1 MNIVIPI
8 AGLGSRFT
16 NEGYSTIKPLIE
28 FNGKTMI
35 EWVIDNIRESADPN
49 FIFII
54 KSEDEINFSIK
65 THLLSIDKNFTIIES
80 PILPNGPAASALLS
94 EDIIKDDE
102 LIIINSD
109 QIILDLN
116 IKDISKFAHVNKLDG
131 IIGCFIS
138 TYEKNS
144 YIKLDDNG
152 YVSMVREKEVIS
164 NIATNGL
171 HYWKSGN
178 MFVDSAKKMILNND
192 TVNNEFYVAPTYNYM
207 IKDDKKIKPFFF
219 NFHYSVGTPTDL
231 KKYLNEII

>member
-1 MNIVIPI
+1 MNIVIPM

-35 EWVIDNIRESADPN
+35 NWVIDNIKSSINAN

-54 KSEDEINFSIK
+54 KTEDDKKFSIK
-65 THLLSIDKNFTIIES
+65 KHLLSIDNGFTILES
-80 PILPNGPAASALLS
+80 PILPNGPAASALLA
-94 EDIIKDDE
+94 ENIIKDDE

-116 IKDISKFAHVNKLDG
+116 IRDISKFAHINKLDG
-131 IIGCFIS
+131 VIGCFIS

-144 YIKLDDNG
+144 YVKLDEYG

-178 MFVDSAKKMILNND
+178 MFVNSTKEMILGND
-192 TVNNEFYVAPTYNYM
+192 TVNNEFYVAPTYNYL
-207 IKDDKKIKPFFF
+207 IQSGKKIKPFFF

-231 KKYLNEII
+231 KKFIAIL